1 MAITYVL
8 TTGKRGAIDS
18 STQIEPGVVLA
29 ADIDDA
35 ALGNGLQGGYKAE
48 DQTSAAIS
56 VKAKSGG
63 AVTVTSDGVDVQAAT
78 TSVRGTMSA
87 SDYTKLQN
95 IADLVFRKTGQSV
108 SGADLVIPIA
118 TLAQNTMAMVEV
130 QLCSSSVTN
139 AGNYLV
145 RKQLFGISRTT
156 GAIAQIG
163 TKVSLASL
171 HTAGVNSIDS
181 ADMTVEAG
189 ATAGDWQMRITGVG
203 GTTVDHVL
211 TGLVVYLP
219 SPV

>member
-29 ADIDDA
+29 GDIDDA

-118 TLAQNTMAMVEV
+118 TLAQNTMAMIEV
-130 QLCSSSVTN
+130 QLCSSSVTH

-211 TGLVVYLP
+211 TGIVVYLP
-219 SPV
+219 SPA

>member
-118 TLAQNTMAMVEV
+118 ALAQNTMAMIEV

-203 GTTVDHVL
+203 STTVDHVL
-211 TGLVVYLP
+211 TGIVVYLP

>member
-118 TLAQNTMAMVEV
+118 TLAQNTMAMIEV

-189 ATAGDWQMRITGVG
+189 ATAGDWQMRVTGVG

-211 TGLVVYLP
+211 TGIVVYLP